1 MRIPMFKTM
10 ACALAAVALT
20 AATPAFAHDHWHGGG
35 WWGPAAAFGIAGFAA
50 GTLLAQ
56 PAYPAYYPAYPAYYA
71 PPPPPPDYDDCWRRR
86 PIYDRWGRYL
96 GRRTVDVCN

>member
-20 AATPAFAHDHWHGGG
+20 AATPAFADGYRHHGG
-35 WWGPAAAFGIAGFAA
+35 WWGPAAAFGIAGLAA
-50 GTLLAQ
+50 GALLAQ
-56 PAYPAYYPAYPAYYA
+56 PAYPAYSAYPAYYA
-71 PPPPPPDYDDCWRRR
+71 PPPPPDYDGCWQRR

-96 GRRTVDVCN
+96 GRQTVDVCN